1 MANQIAELKERIDPA
16 TDKDNIQED
25 DDDNEEEE
33 EEDNDNDNDNGG
45 DLKQQPPSKNLNLT
59 PMVVKM
65 DLIVKITEKQYQH
78 HHHQS
83 SFPKFIES
91 H

>member
-45 DLKQQPPSKNLNLT
+45 DLKQQPPSKT
-59 PMVVKM
+59 
-65 DLIVKITEKQYQH
+65 
-78 HHHQS
+78 
-83 SFPKFIES
+83 
-91 H
+91 

>member
-1 MANQIAELKERIDPA
+1 MPYKKIIILYNQIAELKERIDPA

-45 DLKQQPPSKNLNLT
+45 DLKQQPPSKT
-59 PMVVKM
+59 
-65 DLIVKITEKQYQH
+65 
-78 HHHQS
+78 
-83 SFPKFIES
+83 
-91 H
+91 